1 MSELFII
8 EAAIFDLFEYHK
20 RLNKAQK
27 LELAKAAMAISVVR
41 AGFDEEQEKTL
52 PDIEVV
58 QQIIQESRK
67 KLKSML
73 ENENNP

>member
-1 MSELFII
+1 
-8 EAAIFDLFEYHK
+8 
-20 RLNKAQK
+20 
-27 LELAKAAMAISVVR
+27 MAISTVR

-52 PDIEVV
+52 PDIEAV
-58 QQIIQESRK
+58 QQIIQESRE